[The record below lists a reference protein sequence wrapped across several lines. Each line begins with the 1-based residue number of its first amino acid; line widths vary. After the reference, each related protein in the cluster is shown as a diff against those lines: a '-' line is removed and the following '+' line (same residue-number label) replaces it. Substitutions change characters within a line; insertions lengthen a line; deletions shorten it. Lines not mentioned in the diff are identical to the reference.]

1 MEQIHSYEN
10 QYIRFGIY
18 HLIGYQV
25 ELIWH
30 IKVLAFLI
38 FWAVCVTCIRKRR
51 LVLLWIVGLH
61 WRRGRLGWLVK
72 YRYTLGWF
80 AASLSNKEIYHWCYI
95 SMYMLGD
102 LEIHKCGHVSYTF
115 YAEKISYFWCDCWL
129 LFFRFST
136 MYQYLTVSFINLLVV
151 KKTINFKASFTLKWK
166 NIISGSHTQLIK
178 K

>member
-102 LEIHKCGHVSYTF
+102 LEIHKCGHVSYYILCREDILF
-115 YAEKISYFWCDCWL
+115 LMWL
-129 LFFRFST
+129 LIIIFSVFNYVSIFDSFFYKSFSC
-136 MYQYLTVSFINLLVV
+136 
-151 KKTINFKASFTLKWK
+151 
-166 NIISGSHTQLIK
+166 
-178 K
+178 